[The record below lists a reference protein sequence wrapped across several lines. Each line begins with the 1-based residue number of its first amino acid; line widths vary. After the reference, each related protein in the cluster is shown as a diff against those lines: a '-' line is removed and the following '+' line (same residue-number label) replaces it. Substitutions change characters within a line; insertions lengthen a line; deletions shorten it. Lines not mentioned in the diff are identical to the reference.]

1 MACWVVER
9 IGDGLRTRYQRET
22 GRGYFYLFKRRAMPG
37 TTSDDADATLVE
49 SLTYVSFTG
58 DKASACDHGHTPFGE
73 TISTNPLRAVD
84 ATLVV
89 RIELPVSSTSS
100 SFRPTTDP
108 MTSPCDAG
116 TPFCQPLGPD
126 ISVQASVARKLEA
139 SSRAPGGIT
148 GIPGWLTPALAA

>member
-1 MACWVVER
+1 
-9 IGDGLRTRYQRET
+9 
-22 GRGYFYLFKRRAMPG
+22 MPG

-89 RIELPVSSTSS
+89 RVELPVSSTSS
-100 SFRPTTDP
+100 SCRATTDFHGQSMRRQNDFLP
-108 MTSPCDAG
+108 SSGPIYICASIGGEKAGGQFKNTRWDTWHPRTAKSLSCRMTTEIQKG
-116 TPFCQPLGPD
+116 TMFLD
-126 ISVQASVARKLEA
+126 VVSHS
-139 SSRAPGGIT
+139 
-148 GIPGWLTPALAA
+148 